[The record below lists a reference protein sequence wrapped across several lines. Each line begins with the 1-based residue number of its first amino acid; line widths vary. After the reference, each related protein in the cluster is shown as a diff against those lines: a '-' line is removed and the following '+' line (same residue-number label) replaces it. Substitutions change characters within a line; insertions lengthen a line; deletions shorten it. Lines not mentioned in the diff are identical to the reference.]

1 MIPIK
6 INIQRFA
13 STTIYLSTYTGS
25 YNVTFQ
31 GRLDVSS
38 TAGSSTDNS
47 SSVTVTLYA
56 RKQNSS
62 SPTTGKSWSGN
73 ITIDGATSSFSSL
86 SSSLSIGNSWVQV
99 WSYTRP
105 VGHNDDGS
113 KTIYIS
119 GSIKGPSGTSLANAT
134 SSGGD
139 NFTLD
144 TIPRYANITSFS
156 ASSIDETSVRVSW
169 NADASCD
176 TVQYS
181 LDNGAW
187 TVPTGS
193 TYPTFTISNLAAGSN
208 HYLKIRVKRTDS
220 QLWTESSIIA
230 ASTYPYPSVYDLP
243 NFTIGEPVTL
253 SINNPLNRQF
263 KIYFYYNDNEYLERT
278 ITNSFSGWNDS
289 EAINKFYELLSNAEQ
304 SSYGIKI
311 VYGNHIGYA
320 GQMSIFKI
328 NKEVSKPIFSDF
340 NFEDVNSETVALT
353 GDSSKIV
360 DGYST
365 IRVSIPSSMK
375 AEGYKGA
382 SITKYNI
389 NSNDYD
395 YVDNFT
401 QDIQNYALNYIKV
414 SAKDTRSNEKPVEKT
429 VNLLGYQKP
438 KAILLKQYTDYER
451 SNQGVGSQVTFK
463 FKGTFWNNNFGNVT
477 NTIKKATYK
486 FKKTGASDYGSS
498 INIDTSL
505 ITVSGN
511 EFTFEEILAGDT
523 EDNGFDIESSYN
535 VVIKIEDELDYVE
548 FNYVVIEGSPAFD
561 LVGNC
566 ISLGGMYDEQ
576 VGGRVQIDGLIP
588 LESGSNAYGKYI
600 KFYDGTLI
608 QYGTIT
614 YPAST
619 PDGYTINFPVSFIDS
634 NYYINASG
642 FYNYTATLVT
652 VFSTKSTTSIKLWNT
667 YFDGNNWTRDYP
679 YDNQMDF
686 FAIGKWK

>member
-1 MIPIK
+1 MKPIK

-99 WSYTRP
+99 WSYTRT

-156 ASSIDETSVRVSW
+156 ASSIDETSDRVSW
-169 NADASCD
+169 SADASCD

-220 QLWTESSIIA
+220 QLWTESSTIA
-230 ASTYPYPSVYDLP
+230 ASTYPYPTVYGLP

-253 SINNPLNRQF
+253 SVNNPLNRQF
-263 KIYFYYNDNEYLERT
+263 KIYFYYNNNEYLERT
-278 ITNSFSGWNDS
+278 ITNSFSGWNDI
-289 EAINKFYELLSNAEQ
+289 EAIDKFYELLSNAEQ
-304 SSYGIKI
+304 GSYGIKI
-311 VYGNHIGYA
+311 VYDNHIGYA

-328 NKEVSKPIFSDF
+328 NKEVSKPIFNDF
-340 NFEDVNSETVALT
+340 NFEDVNTTTLALT
-353 GDSSKIV
+353 NDSSKLV

-365 IRVSIPSSMK
+365 VKVTINGSNK
-375 AEGYKGA
+375 AIGYKGA
-382 SITKYNI
+382 TISKYNI
-389 NSNDYD
+389 NGTNYD
-395 YVDNFT
+395 YNDDF
-401 QDIQNYALNYIKV
+401 IQTIENYTLGYINV
-414 SAKDTRSNEKPVEKT
+414 SAIDTRSNEKMVQKST
-429 VNLLGYQKP
+429 TLLGYFKP
-438 KAILLKQYTDYER
+438 TKNSFSYER

-463 FKGTFWNNNFGNVT
+463 FDGTFWNKNFGQVANSIT
-477 NTIKKATYK
+477 RATYK
-486 FKKTGASDYGSS
+486 YKKTNASTYSS
-498 INIDTSL
+498 DINIDTNL
-505 ITVSGN
+505 ITINDNAYSFN
-511 EFTFEEILAGDT
+511 HTLNGDS
-523 EDNGFDIESSYN
+523 EDNGFDISSSYN
-535 VVIKIEDELDYVE
+535 LIITIYDELGSVD
-548 FNYVVIEGSPAFD
+548 FNYVIIEGSPAID
-561 LVGNC
+561 LFGNC

-619 PDGYTINFPVSFIDS
+619 PDGYTINFPISFIDS

-642 FYNYTATLVT
+642 YYNYTATLVT
-652 VFSTKSTTSIKLWNT
+652 VFSTKSTTSVKLWNT
-667 YFDGNNWTRDYP
+667 YLDGNNWTRDYP